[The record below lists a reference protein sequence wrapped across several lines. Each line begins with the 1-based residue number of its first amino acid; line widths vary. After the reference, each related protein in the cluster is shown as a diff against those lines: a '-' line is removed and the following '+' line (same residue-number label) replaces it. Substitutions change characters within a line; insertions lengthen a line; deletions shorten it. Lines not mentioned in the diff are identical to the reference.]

1 MGLAL
6 GFDNN
11 LLIDIYMF
19 GYFLFFMERLL
30 WVRVG
35 VKMGVWEM
43 CWEILWGW
51 GRGLVYLFSGII
63 WRIKWF

>member
-19 GYFLFFMERLL
+19 GYFLFFIDRLL
-30 WVRVG
+30 WGEDG
-35 VKMGVWEM
+35 VFLIGVWEM
-43 CWEILWGW
+43 CWEIL
-51 GRGLVYLFSGII
+51 REVA
-63 WRIKWF
+63 